1 MTYLRKTNS
10 VLCAREVKSALKARS
25 TKDRA
30 ETLKRFFKTGKG
42 EYGEGDVFLGV
53 TVPEQREISR
63 KYATL
68 ALPEIACLLQ
78 SEVHEHRFT
87 ALLVLAH
94 RYKKADT
101 TSQGIIA
108 KFYLK
113 HLPRVNNWDLVDTS
127 APYILG
133 EYCRVY
139 KKENILFSLAVD
151 RSLWKR
157 RVAIV
162 ATWSFIKNGE
172 LELTIK
178 VATLLLSDKED
189 LLHKAVGWM
198 LRELGKRD
206 KKVLLSFLHHHGS
219 VMPRTMLR
227 YAIEKFPDNERTYWL
242 QNTLRKK
249 NP

>member
-1 MTYLRKTNS
+1 MIYLRKTNS
-10 VLCAREVKSALKARS
+10 VLRAKQVTDALKVCGR
-25 TKDRA
+25 KERA
-30 ETLKRFFKTGKG
+30 EILKRFFKTGKG

-53 TVPEQREISR
+53 TVPEQREVAHM
-63 KYATL
+63 YGTL
-68 ALPEIACLLQ
+68 PLPEVAFLLQ
-78 SEVHEHRFT
+78 SRVHEHRFT
-87 ALLVLAH
+87 ALLVLVL

-101 TSQGIIA
+101 ALQDA
-108 KFYLK
+108 LANFYLE
-113 HLPRVNNWDLVDTS
+113 HLSRVNNWDLVDAS

-139 KKENILFSLAVD
+139 KKEDILFSLAVD
-151 RSLWKR
+151 ESLWKR

-162 ATWSFIKNGE
+162 ATWSFIKNSE

-198 LRELGKRD
+198 LREVGKRD
-206 KKVLLSFLHHHGS
+206 KRILTSFLHQHGS

-227 YAIEKFPDNERTYWL
+227 YAIEKFPDSERRYWL
-242 QNTLRKK
+242 QSTLRKK